1 MRALIIDDE
10 PPARH
15 ELRQLLSAHPEI
27 EVVGEAGNVREAA
40 NLMEVLSPE
49 MLFLDIRMPGGTGF
63 DLLESLM
70 PPHPRVIFTTAYD
83 QFALKAFELNALD
96 YLLKPVEPARL
107 AASLRRISG
116 GAVTRPAQ
124 DAARLLDEAAKV
136 FVRQDDRCWFIP
148 VRTIRLIESEGNYS
162 RLHFGGEAAM
172 INRSLNTLEQRLPG
186 HLFIRANRAQLIN
199 LDFVVHVTPWFSGG
213 IKVRL
218 RGGPEVEFSRRS
230 AQEFRDRMSF

>member
-1 MRALIIDDE
+1 MKALIIDDE
-10 PPARH
+10 PPARR
-15 ELRQLLSAHPEI
+15 ELRQLLLAHPEI
-27 EVVGEAGNVREAA
+27 EVVGEAGNAREAA
-40 NLMEVLSPE
+40 DLMEALSPG

-70 PPHPRVIFTTAYD
+70 LPHPRVIFTTAYD

-116 GAVTRPAQ
+116 GAADRPTH
-124 DAARLLDEAAKV
+124 AAVRPSDEGDKV
-136 FVRQDDRCWFIP
+136 FVRQDDWCWFIP
-148 VRTIRLIESEGNYS
+148 IKTIWLIESEGNYS

-186 HLFIRANRAQLIN
+186 HQFFRANRAQLIN
-199 LDFVVHVTPWFSGG
+199 MDFIEHVMPWFSGA

-218 RGGPEVEFSRRS
+218 RGGAEVEFSRRS

>member
-1 MRALIIDDE
+1 MRTLIIDDE
-10 PPARH
+10 PPARR
-15 ELRQLLSAHPEI
+15 ELRQLLSAHPDIEI
-27 EVVGEAGNVREAA
+27 VGEAGNAKEAI
-40 NLMEVLSPE
+40 NLMEELSPE

-70 PPHPRVIFTTAYD
+70 PPHPRVIFTTAYN

-116 GAVTRPAQ
+116 GAVPRPAH
-124 DAARLLDEAAKV
+124 DTAKLLGEEDKV

-148 VRTIRLIESEGNYS
+148 VRTIRLIQSEGNYS
-162 RLHFGGEAAM
+162 RLYFGGEAAM
-172 INRSLNTLEQRLPG
+172 INRSLNTLEQRLPDQ
-186 HLFIRANRAQLIN
+186 LFFRANRAQLIN
-199 LDFVVHVTPWFSGG
+199 LDFVEHVTPWFSGG

-230 AQEFRDRMSF
+230 AQEFRDRMSI